1 MLHVLL
7 MYTAFELLISILP
20 DTSIVF
26 CGNYNSQEKVRI
38 SSRKQ
43 KINALGGLVGCCAEF
58 ESGEARAA
66 CPRSPSFLPFELRRR
81 MAPRVVALPES
92 QSF

>member
-1 MLHVLL
+1 VNRSAIERGGWLL
-7 MYTAFELLISILP
+7 LVMV
-20 DTSIVF
+20 VF
-26 CGNYNSQEKVRI
+26 LFFDGWDV
-38 SSRKQ
+38 
-43 KINALGGLVGCCAEF
+43 ACCAEF
-58 ESGEARAA
+58 ESGEARAAA